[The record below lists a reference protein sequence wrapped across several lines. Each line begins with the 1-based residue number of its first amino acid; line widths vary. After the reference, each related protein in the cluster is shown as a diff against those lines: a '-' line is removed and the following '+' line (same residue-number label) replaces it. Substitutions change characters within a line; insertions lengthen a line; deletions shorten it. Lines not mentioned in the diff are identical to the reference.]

1 MNPEEL
7 ETRLARYELAA
18 PPPGH
23 RQDLME
29 SVLLRERSRRRTL
42 WSVGI
47 GVAALAVSVLL
58 SFHADRIYEEA
69 VRVVDG
75 GSRPPGAQALTT
87 ASVLSLDVPGAYAL
101 LLPNGGHNE

>member
-7 ETRLARYELAA
+7 EARLARYELAA

-23 RQDLME
+23 KQALMA

-47 GVAALAVSVLL
+47 GVAALVVSVLL
-58 SFHADRIYEEA
+58 SLHADRVYDEA

-75 GSRPPGAQALTT
+75 GSRPPGAEALTT

-101 LLPNGGHNE
+101 LRSNGDHDE